1 MITFFY
7 NKINKTGLKVNQRG
21 FMVIEILI
29 AISIITISILSTMA
43 VSQKSIQVSRQAL
56 HTTEAAFLLEEGA
69 ENARIVR
76 DNLWSDL
83 VSINTVEQIGIFTRT
98 VVASSVNRDSTT
110 SDISVSGTDDPDT
123 KLVTVTVMWPEGGT
137 TITKNLKFYLMN
149 IFNE

>member
-7 NKINKTGLKVNQRG
+7 NKINKTSLKVNQRG

-29 AISIITISILSTMA
+29 AISIITISVLSAMA

-69 ENARIVR
+69 ENARIAR
-76 DNLWSDL
+76 DNLWSNF
-83 VSINTVEQIGIFTRT
+83 VSINTIEQIGIYTRT

-110 SDISVSGTDDPDT
+110 SDISVSGIDDPDT
-123 KLVTVTVMWPEGGT
+123 KLVTVTVAWPEGGT
-137 TITKNLKFYLMN
+137 TIVKNLKFYLMN